1 MRLTP
6 LKKLF
11 NDTGL
16 RWLWLTLLC
25 LIIDQV
31 SKQWVAGTF
40 DYRETLSVL
49 PFFNL
54 TYVHNPG
61 AAFSFLADQGGWQRW
76 FFTAIAAIASIVF
89 LVWMAK
95 TPKQQRLLSISFALI
110 LSGAVGNLIDRV
122 LFGYVI
128 DFLDF
133 HWAGYH
139 FAAFNI
145 ADSVIFI
152 GAALMI
158 FESFTNKEDNQ
169 EANKDANLKANIESK
184 NESDNEEQKN
194 KTNKVKS

>member
-1 MRLTP
+1 M
-6 LKKLF
+6 
-11 NDTGL
+11 
-16 RWLWLTLLC
+16 RWLWLTLIF

-31 SKQWVAGTF
+31 TKHWVAGTF
-40 DYRETLSVL
+40 DYRETLYVF

-54 TYVHNPG
+54 FYIHNEG

-76 FFTAIAAIASIVF
+76 FFTAIASIASIIF

-95 TPKQQRLLSISFALI
+95 TPKQQRLLSIAFALI
-110 LSGAVGNLIDRV
+110 LSGAVGNLIDRA

-158 FESFTNKEDNQ
+158 LESFTNKEAHQ
-169 EANKDANLKANIESK
+169 EGNKEADQESNK
-184 NESDNEEQKN
+184 EAQVDENGDSKKQKN
-194 KTNKVKS
+194 KTNKIEG